1 MAQGPSAEHTRLIRK
16 LQTIATISAEE
27 EWALAGLPIRQRA
40 YTAGTDLLREDQPS
54 TECCLILEGLACR
67 YKVLG
72 AGQRQILSLHLPGDI
87 PDLMSL
93 HLDTM
98 DHGLASLG
106 RGRAAYI
113 PHGAVRELCDRHPN
127 LAAALWRDTL
137 IDASIGR
144 EWLAGVGRRTAHER
158 IAHLICEVYV
168 RSDAL
173 GLLEQGAFEL
183 PVTQAELGDATGL
196 STVHV
201 NRVLQDLRRDELI
214 TWRGRSILVLDWER
228 LCLTA
233 DFDASYLH
241 LLDEAD
247 ILTTASPRL
256 RSSLAD

>member
-1 MAQGPSAEHTRLIRK
+1 MAQGPSAEHERLIRK
-16 LQTIATISAEE
+16 LQTIAAVSAEE
-27 EWALAGLPIRQRA
+27 QSALAELPLRLRVF
-40 YTAGTDLLREDQPS
+40 AGSTDLLREDQPS
-54 TECCLILEGLACR
+54 IECCLILEGLACR

-93 HLDTM
+93 HLDIM

-113 PHGAVRELCDRHPN
+113 PHATVRELCDRYPN
-127 LAAALWRDTL
+127 LAATLWRDTL

-158 IAHLICEVYV
+158 IAHLICEIYV

-173 GLLEQGAFEL
+173 GLIEGGAFEL
-183 PVTQAELGDATGL
+183 PMTQAELGDATGL

-201 NRVLQDLRRDELI
+201 NRVLQDLRRDDLI

-228 LCLTA
+228 LQVAA
-233 DFDASYLH
+233 DFDAGYLH
-241 LLDEAD
+241 LLDDTGISA
-247 ILTTASPRL
+247 LAASRL
-256 RSSLAD
+256 RSSFAD

>member
-1 MAQGPSAEHTRLIRK
+1 MAQGPSAEHARLIRK
-16 LQTIATISAEE
+16 LQTIAVISTEE
-27 EWALAGLPIRQRA
+27 QRA
-40 YTAGTDLLREDQPS
+40 LGELPLRLRVFSASTDLLREDQPS

-127 LAAALWRDTL
+127 LAATLWRDTL
-137 IDASIGR
+137 IDASIAR
-144 EWLAGVGRRTAHER
+144 EWLAGIGRRTAHER
-158 IAHLICEVYV
+158 IAHLICEIHV
-168 RSDAL
+168 RSSAL
-173 GLLEQGAFEL
+173 GLLDEGAFEL
-183 PVTQAELGDATGL
+183 PVTQAELGDAAGL

-201 NRVLQDLRRDELI
+201 NRVLQDLRRDDLI
-214 TWRGRSILVLDWER
+214 SWRGRSILVLDWDR
-228 LCLTA
+228 LRLTA
-233 DFDASYLH
+233 DFDAGYLH
-241 LLDEAD
+241 LLNGAA
-247 ILTTASPRL
+247 IPTSAMPRL

>member
-1 MAQGPSAEHTRLIRK
+1 MAQGPSAEHARLIRK
-16 LQTIATISAEE
+16 LQTIAPVSAEE
-27 EWALAGLPIRQRA
+27 QSALGDLPLRLRVFA
-40 YTAGTDLLREDQPS
+40 ASTDLLREDQPS
-54 TECCLILEGLACR
+54 TECCLILEGVACR

-113 PHGAVRELCDRHPN
+113 PHGAVRDLCERHPN
-127 LAAALWRDTL
+127 LAATLWRDTL

-144 EWLAGVGRRTAHER
+144 EWLAGVGRRTAHQR
-158 IAHLICEVYV
+158 IAHLVCEIHV

-173 GLLEQGAFEL
+173 GLLDGGAFEL
-183 PVTQAELGDATGL
+183 PMTQAELGDAAGL

-214 TWRGRSILVLDWER
+214 TWHGRSILVLDWDR
-228 LCLTA
+228 LRVAA
-233 DFDASYLH
+233 DFDAGYLH
-241 LLDEAD
+241 LLDHTG
-247 ILTTASPRL
+247 ISTAAAARL
-256 RSSLAD
+256 RSSFAD